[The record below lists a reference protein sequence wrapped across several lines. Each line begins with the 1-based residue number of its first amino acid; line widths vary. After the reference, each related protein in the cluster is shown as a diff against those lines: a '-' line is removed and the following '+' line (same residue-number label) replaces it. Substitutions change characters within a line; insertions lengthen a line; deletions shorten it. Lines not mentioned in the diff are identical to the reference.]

1 VKFAL
6 FAVNKNNGNRDRA
19 SRSLVKFYG
28 SIACDH
34 GVRLSALVAHV
45 VGWLRD
51 KRQTNPTAYEYDP
64 CEKFGEAIGV
74 GTRQVYRLLAQ
85 AKKLGFLDFKRSLRQ
100 MRVWVT
106 KASLFDI
113 PYEFYYDRD
122 LADKFGLNASIL
134 YVKIYYH
141 TANPEPGTPPGYRA
155 NLYRWVQKF
164 PWMTETG
171 VKTDLIRLRQRKL
184 IDWDQE
190 NCHFTSNR
198 YFTPKLFPAPAE
210 ENVVN
215 TVRKSLG
222 LKPDLVHPAPPVSQG
237 QTGPGHKS
245 GSPQSGGG
253 SGKLYYN
260 LDEE

>member
-1 VKFAL
+1 M
-6 FAVNKNNGNRDRA
+6 NKSNGTERDRA

-28 SIACDH
+28 SLACDH

-45 VGWLRD
+45 VGWLRE
-51 KRQTNPTAYEYDP
+51 KVQANPNAYQYDP

-74 GTRQVYRLLAQ
+74 GTRQVYRLLAET
-85 AKKLGFLDFKRSLRQ
+85 KKLGLLDFKRSLRQ

-122 LADKFGLNASIL
+122 IANELGLNASIL

-141 TANPEPGTPPGYRA
+141 TAHPEPGTPPGYRA

-198 YFTPKLFPAPAE
+198 YFVPKLFPAPAE
-210 ENVVN
+210 ESVVN
-215 TVRKSLG
+215 TVRRSFG
-222 LKPDLVHPAPPVSQG
+222 FKPDLAPLARSTSTG
-237 QTGPGHKS
+237 QPEPGHKS

-253 SGKLYYN
+253 SGKLHYN